1 MLKFVVRRLLYIA
14 LVYLL
19 ILFFVHLGMRMAYA
33 GGRSMPATTSRA
45 VRLVRYGEV
54 AWQDTLNTLRRVVSG
69 DLGQVRTAAGM
80 VSINRMVGEAYVNS
94 AGLLLVSLFVATVAG
109 LSIGVIAALATGG
122 GHAIQGAA
130 SAGSP
135 SARAASWRGPLQ
147 KGAAQFLLFVTMLG
161 VSTPA
166 FFAGLLLQLGEL
178 EYLDLFGRQLVRMAG
193 FGWDLEHMLMP
204 VLVLSA
210 RPLAYLTRATFL
222 ALRQVLQEDY
232 IRTAFAKG
240 LSLPYSVAVHA
251 ARNAA
256 VPLLTAV
263 GVAVRFSLGA
273 LPVVEFFF
281 AWPGLGR
288 QLLSSIGEQQ
298 SSTVIALASAL
309 GLTFLLTN
317 MVLDIAFRI
326 VDPRVGFAVER
337 AEEEHL

>member
-1 MLKFVVRRLLYIA
+1 MLKFMVRRLLYIA
-14 LVYLL
+14 LVYVL
-19 ILFFVHLGMRMAYA
+19 IVFFVHLGMRMAYA
-33 GGRSMPATTSRA
+33 GSRSVPAAGRAG
-45 VRLVRYGEV
+45 RLLRYGEA
-54 AWQDTLNTLRRVVSG
+54 AWQDALTSLRRVARG
-69 DLGQVRTAAGM
+69 DLGQVRTAAGL
-80 VSINRMVGEAYVNS
+80 VSINQMVGEAYLNS
-94 AGLLLVSLFVATVAG
+94 AGLLLVALLIATTGG
-109 LSIGVIAALATGG
+109 LLIGVVSALAIGG
-122 GHAIQGAA
+122 TQGGQRVSLAQ
-130 SAGSP
+130 STMQRS
-135 SARAASWRGPLQ
+135 
-147 KGAAQFLLFVTMLG
+147 AAQFLLFLTMLG

-178 EYLDLFGRQLVRMAG
+178 KYLDLFGRRLVRMAG

-222 ALRQVLQEDY
+222 ALRQTLQEDY
-232 IRTAFAKG
+232 MRTAFAKG
-240 LSLPYSVAVHA
+240 LSLPYSVARHA

-256 VPLLTAV
+256 VPVLTAI

-288 QLLSSIGEQQ
+288 QLLTSIGAQQ

-326 VDPRVGFAVER
+326 LDPRVSLEGETQ
-337 AEEEHL
+337 AEEQQ

>member
-1 MLKFVVRRLLYIA
+1 V
-14 LVYLL
+14 L

-33 GGRSMPATTSRA
+33 SGRSVSETSRA
-45 VRLVRYGEV
+45 GRLVHQVQV
-54 AWQDTLNTLRRVVSG
+54 AWQDTLNTLERVGKG

-80 VSINRMVGEAYVNS
+80 VSINQMVGEAYVNS
-94 AGLLLVSLFVATVAG
+94 AGLLLVALLCATVGG
-109 LSIGVIAALATGG
+109 LSIGVIAAVATSGVRG
-122 GHAIQGAA
+122 TLSSA
-130 SAGSP
+130 SAG
-135 SARAASWRGPLQ
+135 AAIQ
-147 KGAAQFLLFVTMLG
+147 KTGAQFLLFLTMLG

-178 EYLDLFGRQLVRMAG
+178 KYLDLFGRRLVRMAG

-232 IRTAFAKG
+232 MRTALAKG
-240 LSLPYSVAVHA
+240 LSLPYSVVWHA

-256 VPLLTAV
+256 ISVLTAI

-288 QLLSSIGEQQ
+288 QLLQSIGAQQ

-317 MVLDIAFRI
+317 MLLDVLYRI
-326 VDPRVGFAVER
+326 VDPRVSFEGEVL
-337 AEEEHL
+337 AEEQS